1 MAPHPIAH
9 GSLQHF
15 ARDFGQIALKSLQFF
30 EGNFCRCPKFQNKG
44 QTTTTAVTFP

>member
-1 MAPHPIAH
+1 MAPYPIAH
-9 GSLQHF
+9 GSLQRF

-30 EGNFCRCPKFQNKG
+30 EGNFCRCPKFRNKG

>member
-1 MAPHPIAH
+1 MAPYP

-30 EGNFCRCPKFQNKG
+30 EGNFL
-44 QTTTTAVTFP
+44 